1 MSLVLLPFK
10 GRWSIWQ
17 EIIQIEDGHSVNTV
31 VAFTKIDGKI
41 VLLYTTS
48 QWDNALKS
56 RVGTV
61 GEGEP
66 GPTPYLSELSHY
78 HGLFHRKVIYIFNFL
93 NFLKTVLSELW
104 FWFELSYPFFFSR

>member
-31 VAFTKIDGKI
+31 IVFAKIDGKM

-48 QWDNALKS
+48 Q
-56 RVGTV
+56 
-61 GEGEP
+61 
-66 GPTPYLSELSHY
+66 
-78 HGLFHRKVIYIFNFL
+78 
-93 NFLKTVLSELW
+93 
-104 FWFELSYPFFFSR
+104 